1 MSVSGCHKVL
11 IVDDERTIAD
21 TLAEIFST
29 RCGYETRAVYT
40 AEEAMNMLAEWYPD
54 LAILDVVLPKMNGI
68 DLAILLTAQ
77 YPACQ
82 LLLFSGQQCTVDLL
96 EEATRKGYKFD
107 VLAKPSHPT
116 VIIETAA
123 RLLAADQNKVPN

>member
-1 MSVSGCHKVL
+1 L

-21 TLAEIFST
+21 TLAVIFST

-40 AEEAMNMLAEWYPD
+40 AEEAMDMLAEWYPD
-54 LAILDVVLPKMNGI
+54 LAIVDVVLPQVNGI
-68 DLAILLTAQ
+68 DLAIFLTAQ

-116 VIIETAA
+116 VLMETAA
-123 RLLAADQNKVPN
+123 RLLAADQSKSGLGFRNQR